1 MLYAKKHSRTFADGS
16 AHKVLALCD
25 AALLGKFFEEGK
37 ADLDLNSNAS
47 FYKGE
52 KVGGKEAE
60 KMLNEA
66 LADSR
71 SSLNVVGEKSVAC
84 LKKALSSFDEKS
96 VKKVA
101 GVPHAQVYRV

>member
-1 MLYAKKHSRTFADGS
+1 LYAKKHSRTFADGS
-16 AHKVLALCD
+16 ARRVLALCD
-25 AALLGKFFEEGK
+25 AALLGKSFEEGK
-37 ADLDLNSNAS
+37 VVLDLKVNAS

-52 KVGGKEAE
+52 KVGEKEAE
-60 KMLNEA
+60 KMLKNA
-66 LADSR
+66 LEDSR

-84 LKKALSSFDEKS
+84 LRKVLPSLDEKS